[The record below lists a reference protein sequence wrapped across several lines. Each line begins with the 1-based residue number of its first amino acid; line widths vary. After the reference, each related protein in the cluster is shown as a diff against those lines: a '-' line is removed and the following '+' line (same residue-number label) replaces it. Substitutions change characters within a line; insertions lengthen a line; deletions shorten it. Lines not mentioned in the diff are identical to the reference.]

1 MTAKALE
8 AKPLEGRV
16 AIVTGATSGLGRR
29 FAHVL
34 SGQGAAVALMGRRT
48 DRLETEVE
56 KINAAGGRAV
66 AIALDVADAAAIG
79 PAFDR
84 AQTALG
90 PLDILI
96 NNAGVGG
103 EGAAL
108 DLSIE
113 AFDQTFDVNVRGV
126 FFAAREAARRMID
139 NGAAERGHA
148 RIVNLASIAA
158 TTVLPGLSA
167 YCASKAAVAMMTKV
181 MAREWARKGVA
192 VNAICPGYI
201 ETEIN
206 AHWFGTEGGE
216 KQIKGFPRRRLM
228 DENALDEALL
238 LLCGASARFIT
249 GTLITID
256 DGQSL

>member
-1 MTAKALE
+1 MTG
-8 AKPLEGRV
+8 KPLDGRV

-34 SGQGAAVALMGRRT
+34 SEQGAAVALMGRRT
-48 DRLETEVE
+48 DRLEAE
-56 KINAAGGRAV
+56 AAAIRDRGGRAK
-66 AIALDVADAAAIG
+66 AIALDVTDAAAIG

-84 AQTALG
+84 AETALG
-90 PLDILI
+90 PLDILV

-108 DLSIE
+108 DISIE
-113 AFDQTFDVNVRGV
+113 SFDQTFDVNVRGV

-139 NGAAERGHA
+139 NGAGERGHA

-158 TTVLPGLSA
+158 TAVLPGLAA
-167 YCASKAAVAMMTKV
+167 YCASKAAVAAMTRV
-181 MAREWARKGVA
+181 MAREWARKHIA
-192 VNAICPGYI
+192 VNALCPGYI

-206 AHWFGTEGGE
+206 AHWFTVEGGE
-216 KQIKGFPRRRLM
+216 KQIRGFPRRRLM

-238 LLCGASARFIT
+238 LLCGASARYIT
-249 GTLITID
+249 GASITID

>member
-1 MTAKALE
+1 MAPNSPD
-8 AKPLEGRV
+8 KPLAGRT

-34 SGQGAAVALMGRRT
+34 SGQGASVALMGRRT
-48 DRLETEVE
+48 ERLEAEVE
-56 KINAAGGRAV
+56 AIRATGGQAV
-66 AIALDVADAAAIG
+66 AIPLDVADAHAIG
-79 PAFDR
+79 PAFDQ
-84 AQTALG
+84 AQSALG
-90 PLDILI
+90 PLDILV

-103 EGAAL
+103 DGMAL
-108 DLSIE
+108 DISVE
-113 AFDQTFDVNVRGV
+113 TFDQTFDVNVRGV
-126 FFAAREAARRMID
+126 FFAAREAARRMIE
-139 NGAAERGHA
+139 GGSAERGHA
-148 RIVNLASIAA
+148 RIVNIASIAA
-158 TTVLPGLSA
+158 TTVLPGLSV
-167 YCASKAAVAMMTKV
+167 YCGSKAAVAMMTKG

-206 AHWFGTEGGE
+206 AHWFATEGGE

-228 DENALDEALL
+228 DEDALDEALL
-238 LLCGASARFIT
+238 LLVGASARYIT